1 MNQVLWIIIAGG
13 ALSIV
18 YGALTTRSLLA
29 ASPGNARM
37 QEIAA
42 AIQEGA
48 QAYLTRQYTTIAM
61 AGAVI
66 FVLLA
71 FLLSFTVAI
80 GFLIGAVL
88 SGAAGF
94 IGMLVSVRANV
105 RTSQA
110 ASRGP
115 GPRAL
120 HGLQG
125 GRCDGPSRGWPGAA
139 WRYLLLRLPD
149 RRPALRA
156 E

>member
-1 MNQVLWIIIAGG
+1 MNQVLWYIIAGG

-80 GFLIGAVL
+80 G
-88 SGAAGF
+88 
-94 IGMLVSVRANV
+94 
-105 RTSQA
+105 
-110 ASRGP
+110 
-115 GPRAL
+115 
-120 HGLQG
+120 
-125 GRCDGPSRGWPGAA
+125 
-139 WRYLLLRLPD
+139 LPD
-149 RRPALRA
+149 RRGAFGRGRLHRHARFGARQCAHRQAASQGLAQGLSMAFRAGAVTGLLVAGLALLGVA
-156 E
+156 CYYGVLTGLAAL